1 MDSFAKNTHK
11 RIDTI
16 RVEATVVVRG
26 GGDVVSGTIQ
36 RLHRSGFKVLVLELP
51 QPLVVRRT
59 VAFAQA
65 VVDGRITVEDT
76 TAVKIQSLE
85 EAASIWRQ
93 GHVPV
98 LVDPDGGS
106 IARLQP
112 DVVVDGTMAK
122 RNTGMHRGMAPI
134 TIALGPG
141 FVAGTDVDVVIET
154 LEGHGLGS
162 LIFEGSAQPDTGSP
176 VPLFGY
182 AAERVLR
189 APCAGRIEHVAEIG
203 DVVKK
208 GDIVALVNTT
218 PAMAHIGGVVRGLIQ
233 AGMNVEAG
241 LKIGDVDPHG
251 VQSYCYTIFD
261 KARAI
266 GGGVL
271 EAILCR
277 ARSAKH
283 TSGHQ
288 APRSSRS

>member
-106 IARLQP
+106 IAGCSRMSLLTVQWP
-112 DVVVDGTMAK
+112 S
-122 RNTGMHRGMAPI
+122 
-134 TIALGPG
+134 
-141 FVAGTDVDVVIET
+141 ET
-154 LEGHGLGS
+154 R
-162 LIFEGSAQPDTGSP
+162 ACT
-176 VPLFGY
+176 
-182 AAERVLR
+182 AAWR
-189 APCAGRIEHVAEIG
+189 
-203 DVVKK
+203 
-208 GDIVALVNTT
+208 
-218 PAMAHIGGVVRGLIQ
+218 Q
-233 AGMNVEAG
+233 
-241 LKIGDVDPHG
+241 
-251 VQSYCYTIFD
+251 
-261 KARAI
+261 
-266 GGGVL
+266 
-271 EAILCR
+271 
-277 ARSAKH
+277 
-283 TSGHQ
+283 
-288 APRSSRS
+288 